1 MTRDEIVA
9 KVKRVLVE
17 EFELAVEN
25 LADEARLREDLGL
38 DSLDAV
44 DLVVNLEQVF
54 GGRVAEGEARKV
66 RTVGD
71 VYALVEATIAA
82 HVARPASAGT

>member
-1 MTRDEIVA
+1 MTHDEIVA
-9 KVKRVLVE
+9 AVNRVLVE
-17 EFELAVEN
+17 EFELAA
-25 LADEARLREDLGL
+25 ADIRPDARLRDDLGL

-44 DLVVNLEQVF
+44 DLVVSLEQTF

-71 VYALVEATIAA
+71 VYALVQNTIADY
-82 HVARPASAGT
+82 ASRTASSGS

>member
-1 MTRDEIVA
+1 MSHDDIVVA
-9 KVKRVLVE
+9 VNRVLVE
-17 EFELAVEN
+17 EFELA
-25 LADEARLREDLGL
+25 AGDIRPEARLRDDLGL

-44 DLVVNLEQVF
+44 DLVVSLEQIF

-71 VYALVEATIAA
+71 VYTLVQSTIAD
-82 HVARPASAGT
+82 HASRTA

>member
-1 MTRDEIVA
+1 MTHDDIVA
-9 KVKRVLVE
+9 AVNRVLVE
-17 EFELAVEN
+17 EFELAAGD
-25 LADEARLREDLGL
+25 LRTDARLREDLGL

-44 DLVVNLEQVF
+44 DLVVSLEQTF

-71 VYALVEATIAA
+71 VYALVQSTIAA
-82 HVARPASAGT
+82 TASPPSA